1 MTKRGLVISG
11 GGSKGAFA
19 VGALEYLMIE
29 KGLTFD
35 VVAGTSTG
43 SLIAP
48 FVITG
53 DLRLLVELYTSVRQT
68 DILLGRP
75 VAQTVALS
83 ALFGSVSSIYDSA
96 PLWYLLNQ
104 NLTPARMEV
113 LLGSDKQLFI
123 TAVSL
128 QTAQVVYFYCGGS
141 EPPAPTPSDAP
152 YVLARVTT
160 KEQLASAILA
170 SADEPVFAPPVDIVA
185 RGAPSGPF
193 VDGGVRNVFPARVVI
208 DSGVDELY
216 GIILSPEDDTVPGP
230 YTNVLTI
237 LKRTMDLFC
246 DEVASKDVWSTRLY
260 NSAVRHREMVCKR
273 LSRPPHSLS
282 QQQISDLLTDPATP
296 DPLTNKRIVEFHLI
310 RPTKA
315 LEETY
320 AMTGLTFDPAT
331 MARMM
336 SDGRQRAREVIEHAG

>member
-1 MTKRGLVISG
+1 VTKRGLVISG

-19 VGALEYLMIE
+19 VGALEYLLADR
-29 KGLTFD
+29 GLTFD

-48 FVITG
+48 FVLTD
-53 DLRLLVELYTSVRQT
+53 DLPLLIDLYTSVRQT

-75 VAQTVALS
+75 VAQSVALS

-96 PLWYLLNQ
+96 PLWYMLNRH
-104 NLTPARMEV
+104 LTPARMTI
-113 LLGSDKQLFI
+113 LLESGRQLFI

-128 QTAQVVYFYCGGS
+128 QTAQVVYFFCGP
-141 EPPAPTPSDAP
+141 EPAARTPSDAP
-152 YVLARVTT
+152 YVLARVST

-185 RGAPSGPF
+185 RGAPIGPY

-208 DSGVDELY
+208 DAGVDELY
-216 GIILSPEDDTVPGP
+216 GIILSPEDDTIPGP

-260 NSAVRHREMVCKR
+260 NSAVKHREMFCQR
-273 LSRPPHSLS
+273 LSRPPHSFTP
-282 QQQISDLLTDPATP
+282 QQIEALLTDPATP
-296 DPLTNKRIVEFHLI
+296 DPFREKRIVKFHLI
-310 RPTKA
+310 RPLKA
-315 LEETY
+315 LEDVYGT
-320 AMTGLTFDPAT
+320 TGLQFEPTT

-336 SDGRQRAREVIEHAG
+336 LDGRRRAREVIEGGG

>member
-19 VGALEYLMIE
+19 VGALEYLLLD

-48 FVITG
+48 FVLTG
-53 DLRLLVELYTSVRQT
+53 DLRLLVDLYTGVRQR

-83 ALFGSVSSIYDSA
+83 TLFGSVSSIYDSA

-104 NLTPARMEV
+104 HLTPARMTI
-113 LLGSDKQLFI
+113 LLESGKQLFI

-128 QTAQVVYFYCGGS
+128 QTAQVVYFFCGPD
-141 EPPAPTPSDAP
+141 PPARTPADAP
-152 YVLARVTT
+152 YVLARVST
-160 KEQLASAILA
+160 KDQLARAILA

-185 RGAPSGPF
+185 RGVPAGPY

-208 DSGVDELY
+208 DAGVDELY
-216 GIILSPEDDTVPGP
+216 GIILSPEDDTIADP
-230 YTNVLTI
+230 YTSILTI

-260 NSAVRHREMVCKR
+260 NAAVKHREMVCRR
-273 LSRPPHSLS
+273 LSKPPYGLKPAE
-282 QQQISDLLTDPATP
+282 IDALLTDSETP
-296 DPLTNKRIVEFHLI
+296 DPLREKRIVKFHLI
-310 RPTKA
+310 RPERP
-315 LEETY
+315 LEVEFGTQGLEFEPAVMA
-320 AMTGLTFDPAT
+320 AM
-331 MARMM
+331 MAA
-336 SDGRQRAREVIEHAG
+336 GRQCARKVIEGGG

>member
-19 VGALEYLMIE
+19 VGALEYLLLDR
-29 KGLTFD
+29 GLTFD

-48 FVITG
+48 FVLTN
-53 DLRLLVELYTSVRQT
+53 DLPLLIDLYTSVRQT

-75 VAQTVALS
+75 VAQTIALS
-83 ALFGSVSSIYDSA
+83 ALFGSVSSIYDST
-96 PLWYLLNQ
+96 PLWYLLNR
-104 NLTPARMEV
+104 NLTPDRMNT
-113 LLGSDKQLFI
+113 LLNSGKQLFI

-128 QTAQVVYFYCGGS
+128 QTAQVVYFYCGPDS
-141 EPPAPTPSDAP
+141 AVRSPADSP
-152 YVLARVTT
+152 YVLARVTS

-170 SADEPVFAPPVDIVA
+170 SADEPVFAPPVDIVG
-185 RGAPSGPF
+185 RGTPTGPY

-216 GIILSPEDDTVPGP
+216 GIILSPEDDTIPGP
-230 YTNVLTI
+230 YNNVLTI

-260 NSAVRHREMVCKR
+260 NAAVRHREMFCRR
-273 LSRPPHSLS
+273 LANPPYGLTP
-282 QQQISDLLTDPATP
+282 QQIEDLLVDAGTP
-296 DPLTNKRIVEFHLI
+296 DPFREKRIVTFHLI
-310 RPTKA
+310 RPLKA

-320 AMTGLTFDPAT
+320 RTTGLRFDPAT

-336 SDGRQRAREVIEHAG
+336 LDGRTRAREVIEGGV

>member
-1 MTKRGLVISG
+1 VTKRGLVISG

-19 VGALEYLMIE
+19 VGALEYLLVDR
-29 KGLTFD
+29 GLKFD

-48 FVITG
+48 FVITN
-53 DLRLLVELYTSVRQT
+53 DLPLLMDLYTSVRQT

-75 VAQTVALS
+75 VAQSIALS
-83 ALFGSVSSIYDSA
+83 ALFGSVSSIFDST

-104 NLTPARMEV
+104 VLTPARMRT
-113 LLGSDKQLFI
+113 LLDSGRQLFI

-128 QTAQVVYFYCGGS
+128 ETAQVVYFFCGPD
-141 EPPAPTPSDAP
+141 PPVRGPADSP
-152 YVLARVTT
+152 YVLARVTS

-170 SADEPVFAPPVDIVA
+170 SADEPVFAPPVHVVA
-185 RGAPSGPF
+185 RGAPGGPY

-208 DSGVDELY
+208 DCGVDELY
-216 GIILSPEDDTVPGP
+216 GIILSPEDDTIPGP

-260 NSAVRHREMVCKR
+260 NAAVRHREMFCRR
-273 LSRPPHSLS
+273 LGSPPYGLTP
-282 QQQISDLLTDPATP
+282 QQIEELLIDTAAP
-296 DPLTNKRIVEFHLI
+296 DPFREKRIVKFHLI
-310 RPTKA
+310 RPLKA

-320 AMTGLTFDPAT
+320 RTAGLRFDPAT

-336 SDGRQRAREVIEHAG
+336 LDGRTRAREVIEGGA

>member
-19 VGALEYLMIE
+19 VGALEYLLLD

-48 FVITG
+48 FVVTG
-53 DLRLLVELYTSVRQT
+53 DLRLLVELYTSVRQN

-104 NLTPARMEV
+104 HLTPSRMTT
-113 LLGSDKQLFI
+113 LLESGKQLFI

-128 QTAQVVYFYCGGS
+128 QTAQVVYFFCGPD
-141 EPPAPTPSDAP
+141 PPTRSPADAP
-152 YVLARVTT
+152 YVLTRVST
-160 KEQLASAILA
+160 KAQLASAILA

-185 RGAPSGPF
+185 RGAPIGPY

-208 DSGVDELY
+208 DAGVDELY
-216 GIILSPEDDTVPGP
+216 GIILSPEDDTIPGP
-230 YTNVLTI
+230 YTNILSI

-260 NSAVRHREMVCKR
+260 NSAVKHREMVCQR
-273 LSRPPHSLS
+273 LSRPPHSLTP
-282 QQQISDLLTDPATP
+282 QQIEALLTDPATP
-296 DPLTNKRIVEFHLI
+296 DPFREKRIVKFHLI
-310 RPTKA
+310 RPLTA
-315 LEETY
+315 LEHVFGTQ
-320 AMTGLTFDPAT
+320 GLEFEPAT
-331 MARMM
+331 MAAMM
-336 SDGRQRAREVIEHAG
+336 LAGRQRAREVIEGGG